1 MAKFCSNCGA
11 ELKEGADVCLKCG
24 KAVSKNPNFNSNA
37 KSRIAAGLFG
47 IFLGALGIHNFY
59 LGYKSKAIAQLLIFN
74 SEELFSNLINLIRDE
89 CHNDKVKI
97 MSLIILGKVIRYNH
111 EEIDKK
117 NEFNDKINVYENQL
131 KEIIELNLLNS
142 ENINETL
149 KKTFKIILSML
160 NEE

>member
-1 MAKFCSNCGA
+1 M
-11 ELKEGADVCLKCG
+11 LT
-24 KAVSKNPNFNSNA
+24 
-37 KSRIAAGLFG
+37 
-47 IFLGALGIHNFY
+47 
-59 LGYKSKAIAQLLIFN
+59 
-74 SEELFSNLINLIRDE
+74 NLINLIRDE